1 MKIDLILVQKTFV
14 LIAIAFA
21 SAFSL
26 EQLGVRLMSEK
37 TRLDSST
44 VLFHWTLFNSRI
56 LRLKRLELFIL
67 RESILYR
74 VLLWIRM
81 KRLTQEK

>member
-44 VLFHWTLFNSRI
+44 VLFHWTLFQYVG
-56 LRLKRLELFIL
+56 F
-67 RESILYR
+67 YA
-74 VLLWIRM
+74 
-81 KRLTQEK
+81 